1 MVNQQVVQ
9 NRPFFYG
16 IFAAIAILALLLV
29 FSFLGTIAF
38 SLVMVII
45 LKPAY
50 DFFLRRVKKAGIA
63 TLLTIV
69 LFFAVAIIPAWLLF
83 NVATNQ
89 LAIITED
96 IATEQQYLEDLANDI
111 NSLTERLPFSGS
123 LYLKVQQR
131 QLQQIA
137 QDMTRW
143 VAGVMVGLGMS
154 IPSLIARTFIVLG
167 VLGTLLPNYHRAVR
181 RMKKLSP
188 LPDEVNTMYLRK
200 IKTMVWAMFISIFV
214 IAVAQGLV
222 TGLFF
227 VFGDIPYASLWTVLA
242 IVASML
248 PLGASI
254 IAIPVA
260 VISILMGNTTGGLI
274 VLIGYLLVVSNV
286 DTVLRPKL
294 VSKEAYLNFVL
305 VLLAALGGYTWFG
318 FFGVVYGPVLMVLL
332 TTTIDVYETYYLRGD
347 ESVEPNV

>member
-1 MVNQQVVQ
+1 MVNQRVVQ

-16 IFAAIAILALLLV
+16 LFAAIALLALLLI

-45 LKPAY
+45 LKPVY
-50 DFFLRRVKKAGIA
+50 DFFFRRVKKAGIA

-69 LFFAVAIIPAWLLF
+69 VFFAVAIIPAWLLF

-96 IATEQQYLEDLANDI
+96 ITSEQQFFEELATDI
-111 NSLTERLPFSGS
+111 NSLAAVLPFSGS
-123 LYLKVQQR
+123 LYLKVQQH
-131 QLQQIA
+131 QLQQMA

-143 VAGVMVGLGMS
+143 LAGVMVGLGMA

-167 VLGTLLPNYHRAVR
+167 VLGTLLPNYHRAVG

-200 IKTMVWAMFISIFV
+200 IKSMVWAMFISIFV

-260 VISILMGNTTGGLI
+260 IISILTGNTTGGLI

-305 VLLAALGGYTWFG
+305 VLLAALGGYVWFG

-332 TTTIDVYETYYLRGD
+332 TTTIDVYETYYLR
-347 ESVEPNV
+347 PNEAAV